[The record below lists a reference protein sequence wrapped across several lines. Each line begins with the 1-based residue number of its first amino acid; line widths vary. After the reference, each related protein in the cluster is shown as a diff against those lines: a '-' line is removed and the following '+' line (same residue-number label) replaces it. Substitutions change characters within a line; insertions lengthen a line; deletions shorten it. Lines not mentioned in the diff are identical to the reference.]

1 MDRYFIR
8 DLRTYVFKMNWRN
21 YFWSFCIDNMWRL
34 FKSQKGGQ
42 NEILN
47 HLVVLFKRIYFCR
60 FEWHFTKPWRKQ
72 PDIFFCW
79 NYHYVFFESLFLFP
93 SQSDTSKPW
102 WFMRIP
108 FKTCSS
114 LSSQRRIVM
123 QSPKKSAKISWN
135 RFSKFFFC
143 NLSKTHWLTQR
154 LKSMFF

>member
-1 MDRYFIR
+1 MKTFQEPERR
-8 DLRTYVFKMNWRN
+8 PKRN
-21 YFWSFCIDNMWRL
+21 IEPSSSIV
-34 FKSQKGGQ
+34 QKDIFLSIWMTFYQTLEEAAG
-42 NEILN
+42 
-47 HLVVLFKRIYFCR
+47 
-60 FEWHFTKPWRKQ
+60 HF
-72 PDIFFCW
+72 FFCW

-143 NLSKTHWLTQR
+143 NLSKTMHWLTQR

>member
-1 MDRYFIR
+1 MSSKCHI
-8 DLRTYVFKMNWRN
+8 

-34 FKSQKGGQ
+34 FKSSERRIQ

-47 HLVVLFKRIYFCR
+47 HLVVLFKRIYFCW

-72 PDIFFCW
+72 PDIFFFCW

-135 RFSKFFFC
+135 RFSKFFFAIC
-143 NLSKTHWLTQR
+143 PRQCTVWL
-154 LKSMFF
+154 KG